1 MLKILTSDPLSK
13 DRKFSPSTRTSN
25 ILFLRSRGGRG
36 NRQLDVRVEGLNLRS
51 FDKGSEVRIFNIQGS
66 SVYQARIQASAL
78 NVSGLQPGMYVV
90 EVRRD
95 HAVLARKSF
104 VME

>member
-1 MLKILTSDPLSK
+1 
-13 DRKFSPSTRTSN
+13 
-25 ILFLRSRGGRG
+25 
-36 NRQLDVRVEGLNLRS
+36 
-51 FDKGSEVRIFNIQGS
+51 
-66 SVYQARIQASAL
+66 VYQARIQASAL